1 LYHKERRQYIDK
13 VNRTKLKQDLIRLQD
28 AVESNQLYFIDKKKY
43 HSAKRYEVGKLI
55 DKVHDLIGV
64 KKESTID
71 VLNRNLKE
79 MDTLYRTEYIGCPE
93 PLKYNSKLPISRH
106 LQIKAHLFRIS
117 KDSILSN
124 LNNAIHNIEELHNID
139 LLFTQPK
146 NQEIMNHKYSKVEP
160 ISSHEAFSEPID
172 YTHSVYANHTS
183 RSALLQGKDFYIGY
197 SRFFRIRELT
207 RDKLWVNTKGY
218 DDMKMAMDGLAIQLY
233 NANFENVYAESMM
246 ST

>member
-1 LYHKERRQYIDK
+1 MKEI
-13 VNRTKLKQDLIRLQD
+13 
-28 AVESNQLYFIDKKKY
+28 
-43 HSAKRYEVGKLI
+43 
-55 DKVHDLIGV
+55 V
-64 KKESTID
+64 KPYKESSI
-71 VLNRNLKE
+71 LSQF
-79 MDTLYRTEYIGCPE
+79 PF
-93 PLKYNSKLPISRH
+93 KYNPKLPISRH
-106 LQIKAHLFRIS
+106 LQKKAHLFIKS

-124 LNNAIHNIEELHNID
+124 LNNAIENIEELHNID

-146 NQEIMNHKYSKVEP
+146 NQEIMTPKEKKPEP
-160 ISSHEAFSEPID
+160 ISAQEAFSEPID
-172 YTHSVYANHTS
+172 YEHSVYANHTA

-233 NANFENVYAESMM
+233 NQNYENVYAESMM

>member
-1 LYHKERRQYIDK
+1 
-13 VNRTKLKQDLIRLQD
+13 
-28 AVESNQLYFIDKKKY
+28 
-43 HSAKRYEVGKLI
+43 
-55 DKVHDLIGV
+55 
-64 KKESTID
+64 
-71 VLNRNLKE
+71 
-79 MDTLYRTEYIGCPE
+79 
-93 PLKYNSKLPISRH
+93 LKYNSNLPISRH
-106 LQIKAHLFRIS
+106 LQIKAHFFL
-117 KDSILSN
+117 KEKPTILLN
-124 LNNAIHNIEELHNID
+124 LENAVSNID
-139 LLFTQPK
+139 DLQDINQLFTQPK

-160 ISSHEAFSEPID
+160 INAHEAFSEPID

-183 RSALLQGKDFYIGY
+183 RSALLQGKNFFIGY